1 MRAGKALYD
10 ENLRLLVEKTKQNV
24 RSVWR
29 VCMDDKGII
38 VHMIKC
44 RKIER
49 PKPNSFL
56 FITND
61 DSKPPKF
68 GSFNGLSGYQLN
80 IAGRLTLNSF
90 SIKCCRLF
98 RPLTRSDSLQRF
110 YRRILPSC

>member
-1 MRAGKALYD
+1 MATAGELDEEFRMKAGKALYD
-10 ENLRLLVEKTKQNV
+10 QNLKLLIEKAKLNT

-49 PKPNSFL
+49 PRQNSFL
-56 FITND
+56 FITSD
-61 DSKPPKF
+61 DCKPPKF

-80 IAGRLTLNSF
+80 IAGRH
-90 SIKCCRLF
+90 
-98 RPLTRSDSLQRF
+98 LTRVCC
-110 YRRILPSC
+110 I